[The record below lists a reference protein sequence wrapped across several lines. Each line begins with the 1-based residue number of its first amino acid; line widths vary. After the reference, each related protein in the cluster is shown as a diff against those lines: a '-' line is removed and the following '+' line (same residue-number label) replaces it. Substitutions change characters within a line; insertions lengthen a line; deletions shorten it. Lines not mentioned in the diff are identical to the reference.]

1 MPSNLKF
8 PASAEI
14 KRVIAAAA
22 RAGIEIGS
30 IEIHLD
36 KITIHPRDREDVR
49 GLSDYDLWK
58 MSQREDTA
66 RVRHVDEES
75 DALPKNPWR
84 ELPRN
89 VNQR

>member
-30 IEIHLD
+30 IEIHSD
-36 KITIHPRDREDVR
+36 KITIHPKDPTDAG
-49 GLSDYDLWK
+49 GLSAYDLWK
-58 MSQREDTA
+58 LSDRKDTD
-66 RVRHVDEES
+66 RVKHVDEES
-75 DALPKNPWR
+75 DALPKK
-84 ELPRN
+84 PR
-89 VNQR
+89 R